1 MNFQFATANKIIF
14 GNGVLKL
21 TAPLAKEIGA
31 KALVISGRS
40 IERTFL
46 LLEQL
51 QVHRIKYATFS
62 ISGEPTI
69 ESIDA
74 ALQKAR
80 NTNVDIIISFGGGSV
95 IDAGKAVAA
104 LINNPGD
111 VLDYLEV
118 IGKGKKLSKNPL
130 PHIAIPTTAGTGT
143 EVTKNA
149 VLRSEA
155 HNVKVSLRH
164 DLMIPTAAIIDP
176 ELTYSMPPDIT
187 ASTGMDALTQLIEP
201 FVCNQANPMT
211 DALCREGISR
221 AARSLK
227 AAFCNGAD
235 KTAREDMAIASLF
248 GGIALANAKL
258 GAVHGFA
265 GPIGGMFDAPHGAV
279 CARLLPFVVEE
290 NISALKER
298 QPNSPIL
305 ARYAEIAQLLTARTD
320 AQAADGIEW
329 LFQLLDKLA
338 IPSLSMYGLQK
349 KDVEAVV
356 TKSQNASS
364 MKGNPIQLTKKELAD
379 ILEKSLKK

>member
-14 GNGVLKL
+14 GNGVLKQ
-21 TAPLAKEIGA
+21 AVPLAKEFGA
-31 KALVISGRS
+31 KALIMSGRS
-40 IERTFL
+40 IERTFS

-69 ESIDA
+69 KSIDA

-80 NTNVDIIISFGGGSV
+80 NANVDVIISFGGGSV

-104 LINNPGD
+104 LMNNPGD

-118 IGKGKKLSKNPL
+118 IGKGKKILKNPL

-149 VLRSEA
+149 VLRSEV

-164 DLMIPTAAIIDP
+164 NLMIPTAAIIDP
-176 ELTYSMPPDIT
+176 ELTYSVPPDVT

-211 DALCREGISR
+211 DGLCREGISR

-227 AAFCNGAD
+227 AAFFNGTD
-235 KTAREDMAIASLF
+235 KSAREDMAIASLF

-265 GPIGGMFDAPHGAV
+265 GSIGGMFDAPHGAV

-305 ARYAEIAQLLTARTD
+305 ARFAEIAQLLTDRAD

-329 LFQLLDKLA
+329 LFQLIDNLA

-349 KDVEAVV
+349 IDIEAVV
-356 TKSQNASS
+356 TKSLNASS
-364 MKGNPIQLTKKELAD
+364 MKGNAIQLTKKERAD
-379 ILEKSLKK
+379 ILQKAL

>member
-14 GNGVLKL
+14 GNGVLKQ
-21 TAPLAKEIGA
+21 AVPLAKEFGA
-31 KALVISGRS
+31 KALIMSGRS
-40 IERTFL
+40 IERTFS

-69 ESIDA
+69 KSIDA

-80 NTNVDIIISFGGGSV
+80 NANVDVIISFGGGSV

-104 LINNPGD
+104 LMNNPGD

-118 IGKGKKLSKNPL
+118 IGKGKKILKNPL

-149 VLRSEA
+149 VLRSEV

-164 DLMIPTAAIIDP
+164 NLMIPTAAIIDP
-176 ELTYSMPPDIT
+176 ELTYSVPPDVT

-211 DALCREGISR
+211 DGLCREGISR

-227 AAFCNGAD
+227 AAFFNGTD
-235 KTAREDMAIASLF
+235 KSAREDMAIASLF

-265 GPIGGMFDAPHGAV
+265 GSIGGMFDAPHGAV

-305 ARYAEIAQLLTARTD
+305 ARFAEIAQLLTDRAD
-320 AQAADGIEW
+320 AQAADGLEW
-329 LFQLLDKLA
+329 LFQLIDNLA

-349 KDVEAVV
+349 IDIEAVV
-356 TKSQNASS
+356 TKSLNASS
-364 MKGNPIQLTKKELAD
+364 MKGNAIQLTKKERAD
-379 ILEKSLKK
+379 ILQKAL